1 MMSGGVGCVRSFRDF
16 CLTIERKDREHDCS
30 LEAVEYSFQLVKL
43 EYFGFLDDQKVT
55 TCFPNSSQDN

>member
-1 MMSGGVGCVRSFRDF
+1 MMMSGGVGCVRSFRDF

-55 TCFPNSSQDN
+55 T